1 MLMLI
6 DVGNSN
12 IVFGLMEEHILTAV
26 FRQETKAE
34 RSAEEIAAQLTD
46 QLWAAGAKSCQ
57 VADTIVASVV
67 PQVMEPLK
75 VAIVQVTGKPPL
87 VIDEDID
94 PGLPYQAEER
104 LGADRAVC
112 CVAAEEKYG
121 APFLLLDFG
130 TATTLDAVGEDGS
143 YLGGCILAGVRTAAN
158 ALYGNTALLPQI
170 DLVYPATMLG
180 RDAITQI
187 QIGAVVGAVGSA
199 EYLVR
204 QVKDIMHW
212 GEDIPVIATG
222 GLASLIAEHADFIWQ
237 VDETLMLDGLALLY
251 QRHKTRVQIQALTK
265 HTAEETAETAEQVMN
280 A

>member
-26 FRQETKAE
+26 FRQETKTE
-34 RSAEEIAAQLTD
+34 RRAEEIAAQLKS
-46 QLWAAGAKSCQ
+46 QLWEAGAESSQ
-57 VADTIVASVV
+57 VEDTIIASVV
-67 PQVMEPLK
+67 PPVMEALK
-75 VAIVQVTGKPPL
+75 AAIVQVTGKPPL
-87 VIDEDID
+87 VIDEDVE

-112 CVAAEEKYG
+112 CVAAGEKYG
-121 APFLLLDFG
+121 TPFLLLDFG
-130 TATTLDAVGEDGS
+130 TATTLDAVGQNGS

-158 ALYGNTALLPQI
+158 ALCGNTALLPQI
-170 DLVYPATMLG
+170 ELAYPTTMLG

-204 QVKDIMHW
+204 QVKSAMHW
-212 GEDIPVIATG
+212 GDDIPVIATG
-222 GLASLIAEHADFIWQ
+222 GLAPLVAEHADFIWQ
-237 VDETLMLDGLALLY
+237 VDETLMLDGLALIY
-251 QRHKTRVQIQALTK
+251 HRHKTHLQIQALTEQI
-265 HTAEETAETAEQVMN
+265 TEEN
-280 A
+280 P